1 MFVARLQFYVKYG
14 IILVDSKVS
23 KKFKEE
29 TNMKKR
35 YLILFLG
42 GLLIFMSLALA
53 IAGSLIAWITAF
65 LGIAYVIM
73 GAISI
78 LSYKEKEP
86 EAEMTE
92 TAESKSQKTKET
104 TSFEKE
110 TLDGYRKKVAI
121 RNLK

>member
-42 GLLIFMSLALA
+42 GLLSFMSLALA
-53 IAGSLIAWITAF
+53 IAGSLLAWLTAF
-65 LGIAYVIM
+65 LGIGYVIM

-78 LSYKEKEP
+78 LSYKEP

>member
-42 GLLIFMSLALA
+42 GLLSFMSLALA

-65 LGIAYVIM
+65 LGIAYVII

-78 LSYKEKEP
+78 LSYKEP

-121 RNLK
+121 LNLK

>member
-42 GLLIFMSLALA
+42 GLLSFMSLALA
-53 IAGSLIAWITAF
+53 IAGSLLAWLTAF
-65 LGIAYVIM
+65 LGIGYVIM
-73 GAISI
+73 GAISM
-78 LSYKEKEP
+78 LSYKEP

>member
-42 GLLIFMSLALA
+42 GLLSFMSLALA

-65 LGIAYVIM
+65 LGIAYVII

-78 LSYKEKEP
+78 LSYKEP

-92 TAESKSQKTKET
+92 TAESKLQKTKET

>member
-53 IAGSLIAWITAF
+53 IAGSLLAWLTAF
-65 LGIAYVIM
+65 LGIGYVIM

>member
-42 GLLIFMSLALA
+42 GLLSFMSLALA
-53 IAGSLIAWITAF
+53 IEGSLIAWITAF
-65 LGIAYVIM
+65 LGIAYVII

-78 LSYKEKEP
+78 LSYKEP

>member
-42 GLLIFMSLALA
+42 GLLSFMSLALA
-53 IAGSLIAWITAF
+53 IAGSLSAWITAF
-65 LGIAYVIM
+65 LGIAYVII

-78 LSYKEKEP
+78 LSYKEP

-121 RNLK
+121 LNLK